1 MQTTTAWCFAKMFK
15 TSTCVMTKVFLLAN
29 ILVLIMT
36 TSLSIEEIYEGQSAY
51 YLITNS
57 RESLSSDSFKVYNA
71 LDEFGCMSLCTN
83 KEGCSKGVYDHDKRS
98 CFLEMDGCKKRKLLK
113 TTLGKRYCRQ
123 EKNSFCLTR
132 YLKGSNGCQ
141 IVFKVFW
148 IYSFLMF
155 AVDATMF
162 CRFTRVSLP
171 RKSYKPAWL

>member
-71 LDEFGCMSLCTN
+71 LDEFGCMSLCSN

-98 CFLEMDGCKKRKLLK
+98 CFLEMDGCKKRKENNLGEALLS
-113 TTLGKRYCRQ
+113 TGK
-123 EKNSFCLTR
+123 NFVLF
-132 YLKGSNGCQ
+132 N
-141 IVFKVFW
+141 KVFERLKW
-148 IYSFLMF
+148 
-155 AVDATMF
+155 
-162 CRFTRVSLP
+162 VSDCFQSVLN
-171 RKSYKPAWL
+171 L